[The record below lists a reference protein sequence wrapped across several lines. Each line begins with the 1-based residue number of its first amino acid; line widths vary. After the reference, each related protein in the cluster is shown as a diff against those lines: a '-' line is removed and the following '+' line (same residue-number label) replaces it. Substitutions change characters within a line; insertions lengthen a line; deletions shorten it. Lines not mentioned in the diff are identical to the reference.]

1 MDCDANGADAI
12 ETRPNP
18 QSRRIL
24 RKNRRGAAALVGALG
39 RSWAIMDGRRLET
52 SGSSPA
58 PKNRSA
64 VSGMRPRAVGG
75 IEPRSVPQLPTILR
89 ENKRPGRS
97 WASMVGASLAVPRN
111 TETRTRNTE
120 TRTARH
126 GNTDRGL
133 AQKHG
138 NTDHE
143 TRKHEPRDTETR
155 TTDWLKAVQSVF
167 NLNIVAVTL
176 ATNSP

>member
-1 MDCDANGADAI
+1 MG
-12 ETRPNP
+12 RPH
-18 QSRRIL
+18 SSVL
-24 RKNRRGAAALVGALG
+24 LGALG
-39 RSWAIMDGRRLET
+39 RSWTVGGSKL

-58 PKNRSA
+58 PKNHSA

-75 IEPRSVPQLPTILR
+75 IETRSVPQLPTILR

-120 TRTARH
+120 TRTTRH

-155 TTDWLKAVQSVF
+155 TTDWLKAGQSVF